1 MAFVQ
6 FTGVGLA
13 FGAREILKDAS
24 LFLAD
29 GTRAALAG
37 PNGAGKTT
45 LMKIASGIVRPD
57 AGECAI
63 TKGARISYLPQTDVV
78 VGENSVFE
86 EAEKAYGF
94 AAAMLER
101 QEEIGRLLERSTS
114 DDEATSRLLEEHGRI
129 QEAVEGSGYW
139 RRRDRVRDILM
150 GLGFR
155 ERDLDRPAGE
165 FSGGWQMRVALAKV
179 LLENPDIMLLDE
191 PTNYLDIEARTWL
204 EEFLGKYSGGVLVV
218 SHDRYFLDTTV
229 REVYELWNGRLSRYP
244 GGYSAYEAR
253 RAQELEAT
261 FLAWER
267 QQEEIQRLEDFIRR
281 FRYQATKAALVQSRV
296 KQLEKIV
303 PIVIPEGM
311 KRIHFAFPPAPH
323 SGRTTVKIEGLRKAY
338 GAHRV
343 IEGLDLEIERG
354 MKVAFVGPNGAGKST
369 LMRILAGVDRDYEGR
384 LRFGSGVE
392 ASYFA
397 QDTAERMVGDRSV
410 EEEAESLCPTELLPK
425 IRNLLGAF
433 LFRGDDI
440 EKSVRVLSG
449 GERSRLALLKML
461 LHPANLL
468 ILDEPTNHLD
478 LTSKDVLLEALESF
492 AGTVLFVSH
501 DRLFIEELADRVLE
515 LEDGASPR
523 WFVGDYRYYLE
534 KKASLE
540 AAADGVPGPGAQSRS
555 EADGRGGS
563 APGYGED
570 KARKARS
577 RKLQRREEEILA
589 RLEAIGAQKA
599 AAEREMGLPANYS
612 DGGRMKRLVAGIEEL
627 DSEAAALNEE
637 WELVASELGSI

>member
-1 MAFVQ
+1 
-6 FTGVGLA
+6 
-13 FGAREILKDAS
+13 
-24 LFLAD
+24 
-29 GTRAALAG
+29 
-37 PNGAGKTT
+37 
-45 LMKIASGIVRPD
+45 
-57 AGECAI
+57 
-63 TKGARISYLPQTDVV
+63 
-78 VGENSVFE
+78 
-86 EAEKAYGF
+86 
-94 AAAMLER
+94 
-101 QEEIGRLLERSTS
+101 
-114 DDEATSRLLEEHGRI
+114 
-129 QEAVEGSGYW
+129 
-139 RRRDRVRDILM
+139 
-150 GLGFR
+150 
-155 ERDLDRPAGE
+155 
-165 FSGGWQMRVALAKV
+165 
-179 LLENPDIMLLDE
+179 
-191 PTNYLDIEARTWL
+191 
-204 EEFLGKYSGGVLVV
+204 
-218 SHDRYFLDTTV
+218 
-229 REVYELWNGRLSRYP
+229 
-244 GGYSAYEAR
+244 
-253 RAQELEAT
+253 
-261 FLAWER
+261 
-267 QQEEIQRLEDFIRR
+267 
-281 FRYQATKAALVQSRV
+281 
-296 KQLEKIV
+296 
-303 PIVIPEGM
+303 M

-397 QDTAERMVGDRSV
+397 QDTAERMDGDRTV
-410 EEEAESLCPTELLPK
+410 EEEAESLCPTDLLPK

-523 WFVGDYRYYLE
+523 WYVGDYRYYLE

-540 AAADGVPGPGAQSRS
+540 AAADGVPGPGAPSRP
-555 EADGRGGS
+555 EADARSGS
-563 APGYGED
+563 ASGYGED

-612 DGGRMKRLVAGIEEL
+612 DGGRMKRLAAGIEEL
-627 DSEAAALNEE
+627 DREAAALNEE
-637 WELVASELGSI
+637 WELVAAELAST